1 MKTFNK
7 IYLIIALCVMC
18 FGINTQAQT
27 VNVVS
32 GKHTATKNHN
42 LLRTFAASKGDVIDI
57 KVKSLH
63 KKRGLDIIVVQH
75 PGNSVVMEFQG
86 TVDISRKIVAPA
98 DVVYQVFY
106 GGERVDF
113 EINISNNT
121 NKPNGPGRG
130 EIVYVRIP
138 DTLHVSG
145 YIDRPIGEN
154 YKLAPYKEKIILNQI
169 IKTEPIANRDFMTG
183 VDLMN
188 LYIEGD
194 VKDEFREQKLL
205 SVNVSLVADAP
216 TSYHAISGVVK
227 AGMDAFIPEISP
239 SKFLGGSKGK
249 ANPNNMYEMVKSAK
263 EEREKWEKVVETIK
277 LAQELGDSLR
287 PGTNST
293 ADKIL

>member
-1 MKTFNK
+1 M
-7 IYLIIALCVMC
+7 
-18 FGINTQAQT
+18 
-27 VNVVS
+27 
-32 GKHTATKNHN
+32 
-42 LLRTFAASKGDVIDI
+42 
-57 KVKSLH
+57 H

-86 TVDISRKIVAPA
+86 TVDISRKIVAPT

-121 NKPNGPGRG
+121 SKPNGPGRG

-239 SKFLGGSKGK
+239 SKF
-249 ANPNNMYEMVKSAK
+249 
-263 EEREKWEKVVETIK
+263 
-277 LAQELGDSLR
+277 
-287 PGTNST
+287 
-293 ADKIL
+293 